1 MLQQSIDHLIKGSGL
16 LPTLWKVQQI
26 WGGNTAKE
34 LIDYLYKQYYE
45 EFEPN
50 DDHISW
56 LNKYKSLYQIEG
68 KPWEG

>member
-1 MLQQSIDHLIKGSGL
+1 M
-16 LPTLWKVQQI
+16 WKVQQI
-26 WGGNTAKE
+26 WGGDAAKE

-56 LNKYKSLYQIEG
+56 LNKYKTLYQLEG